1 MLTDQVRNDIDCLW
15 EQLRNDGLVNNLTVL
30 EQISYLLFV
39 RMIDMQEEALEKNAV
54 TSDGGFFTQDSDG
67 QSLRWK
73 NFKDFSD
80 TDLYIHLKEKV
91 YPYFADLGSKS
102 IHSRELG
109 QQSIESLEFLGQMES
124 LGSISEYIVDAS
136 LEVRSPTVLVA
147 AVKIVDS
154 LPLNQA
160 DIKGDIYEY
169 LLSKLTI
176 AGINGQFLTPR
187 HIIDAMVEMVDPK
200 PTDIICDPAC
210 GTGGF
215 LARTVEYLNRIY
227 SSEAGT
233 CQGGDGDK
241 ACSGDLLE
249 PHRQHINSQM
259 FWGFDID
266 STMVRFSS
274 MNMMLHGVSGAN
286 IFPLDSL
293 GQSIKTSHPQQEHEF
308 FDVMLAHP
316 PFGVNLD
323 ESKINPDLFRMVK
336 SKRTEL
342 LFVAHTLR
350 ALKPSGRAAVI
361 VPNALLSGTSNAHL
375 QIRKELIEN
384 NQLQGVLS
392 LPAGVFQPI
401 TGIQTA
407 ILFFVKGGSTEHV
420 WFYDLQADGY
430 SLDNKRMPFKDAD
443 SNDLSDAIGQWKQ
456 YQKLLKAS
464 ASSGEI
470 EQVFGDKT
478 KKAFVVDASEIIS
491 NGYDLSIN
499 RYKKEIF
506 EEEVYKN
513 PKVILQQLMSLEK
526 EIMDDLK
533 ALENML

>member
-73 NFKDFSD
+73 NFKGFSD

-91 YPYFADLGSKS
+91 CPYFADLGSKS

-215 LARTVEYLNRIY
+215 LARTEEYLNRIN

-233 CQGGDGDK
+233 RQDGDGN
-241 ACSGDLLE
+241 LLE
-249 PHRQHINSQM
+249 PHRQHINNQM
-259 FWGFDID
+259 FWGFDIN
-266 STMVRFSS
+266 STMVGLSS

-293 GQSIKTSHPQQEHEF
+293 GQSIKTSHPQQDHEF
-308 FDVMLAHP
+308 FDVMLANP
-316 PFGVNLD
+316 PFGINLD
-323 ESKINPDLFRMVK
+323 ESKINPDLLRVVK
-336 SKRTEL
+336 SKRSEL
-342 LFVAHTLR
+342 LFVAHILC
-350 ALKPSGRAAVI
+350 ALKLGGRAAVI
-361 VPNALLSGTSNAHL
+361 VPYGLLSGTSNAHFQL
-375 QIRKELIEN
+375 RKELIEN

-392 LPAGVFQPI
+392 LPAGVFKPT

-407 ILFFVKGGSTEHV
+407 VLFFTKGGSTEHV
-420 WFYDLQADGY
+420 WFYGLQADGY
-430 SLDNKRMPFKDAD
+430 SLDNKRRPLKDTG
-443 SNDLSDAIGQWKQ
+443 SNDLADAIEQWGK
-456 YQKLLKAS
+456 YQKLLKAN
-464 ASSGEI
+464 ASEKEI
-470 EQVFGDKT
+470 DQIFGDKT
-478 KKAFVVDASEIIS
+478 HKCFVVDASEISS
-491 NGYDLSIN
+491 NRYDLSVS
-499 RYKKEIF
+499 RYK
-506 EEEVYKN
+506 EEVLEDVIYES
-513 PKVILQQLMSLEK
+513 PKVILQQLMSLEE

-533 ALENML
+533 VLENML